1 MADMTIG
8 DLPSAD
14 LRSYAET
21 GGGRIQAQ
29 ISSFRDGL
37 RFYDGI
43 NIIRVRGKQSRL
55 LIMEDYLPVIGEI
68 DGEIDLIGKGF
79 FHNLKDLH
87 GFFNHAHNVF
97 FLLLKDSGGGDPGKD
112 AGKGADEGEPVEGE
126 PAEAEPTE
134 AEPAEGASVDG

>member
-1 MADMTIG
+1 MAQMTID

-14 LRSYAET
+14 LRKYAET
-21 GGGRIQAQ
+21 GSGRIQAQ

-37 RFYDGI
+37 QFYNGI

-79 FHNLKDLH
+79 FHNLKNLH

-97 FLLLKDSGGGDPGKD
+97 FLLLKDSSAQLQPGAPDAAGDKS
-112 AGKGADEGEPVEGE
+112 DEGEFANG
-126 PAEAEPTE
+126 
-134 AEPAEGASVDG
+134 

>member
-1 MADMTIG
+1 MAQMTVE

-14 LRSYAET
+14 LRTYAET

-37 RFYDGI
+37 QFYKGI
-43 NIIRVRGKQSRL
+43 NIIRVNGKQSRL

-79 FHNLKDLH
+79 FHNLKNLH
-87 GFFNHAHNVF
+87 GFFSHAHNVF
-97 FLLLKDSGGGDPGKD
+97 FLLLKDSSAQRQPDKD
-112 AGKGADEGEPVEGE
+112 ADKKEPEGEAANG
-126 PAEAEPTE
+126 
-134 AEPAEGASVDG
+134 

>member
-1 MADMTIG
+1 MAQMTVD
-8 DLPSAD
+8 DLPTAD
-14 LRSYAET
+14 LRAYAET

-29 ISSFRDGL
+29 ISSFRNGL
-37 RFYDGI
+37 QFYKGI

-79 FHNLKDLH
+79 FHRLENLH

-97 FLLLKDSGGGDPGKD
+97 FLLLKDSSTQRQPDADKDEQGEEEGDGLN
-112 AGKGADEGEPVEGE
+112 G
-126 PAEAEPTE
+126 
-134 AEPAEGASVDG
+134 